1 MSNVAD
7 VVSENDVVVENKTT
21 YASNAPDKA
30 DLDEYRIVWSTKGV
44 PSAVPADQSPLS
56 TLEVVKK
63 SKSRAKK
70 AVAKVDGVVV
80 EVANVIAEEGP
91 LALTEKKKTKTKAAK
106 GSAKTPKFVP
116 EWMEIREAIRSGRKL
131 KEIAAQYNVRYYD
144 VYRVKV
150 HGMDL

>member
-7 VVSENDVVVENKTT
+7 MVLENEVVVDNKTT
-21 YASNAPDKA
+21 YASSMASKA

-56 TLEVVKK
+56 NLEVVKK
-63 SKSRAKK
+63 GKSRVKK
-70 AVAKVDGVVV
+70 AVAKV
-80 EVANVIAEEGP
+80 IAEEAP
-91 LALTEKKKTKTKAAK
+91 VALTEKKKPAAKTKAAK

-116 EWMEIREAIRSGRKL
+116 EWLEIREAIRSGRKL